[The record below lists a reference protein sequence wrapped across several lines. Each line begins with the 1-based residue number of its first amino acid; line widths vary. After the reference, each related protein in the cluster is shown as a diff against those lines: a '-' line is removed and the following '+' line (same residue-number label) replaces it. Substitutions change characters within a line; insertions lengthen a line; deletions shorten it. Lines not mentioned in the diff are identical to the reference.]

1 MLNPIKKDFKYLRFF
16 YSKLKYKVFI
26 SMLLSLVVGLLDGF
40 GLAMFLP
47 LLQMVGGEDTAATG
61 EELGGLNFLVVGLE
75 SIGISL
81 NLHSVLMVIL
91 IFFVFKGITKFCQG
105 YYNVLTQQYFIRK
118 LRIENAYM
126 LGNFSYKSF
135 VKLDSG
141 MVQNTMGGEMG
152 RVSTAFK
159 NYFSA
164 IQSGVLVAVY
174 LGLAIITNFQFAILV
189 AIGGGLSNL
198 VYNRIYKKTKQT
210 SKKITKG
217 GHVYQGLLIQN
228 IAFFKYL
235 KATGLM
241 GLFYSKMKLA
251 IEYIESS
258 NKKIGFYNSLVV
270 AAREPLVITVVVI
283 VILIQVNVFSENIG
297 AIILSLLFFY
307 RSLNSLVELQNHW
320 NNFLNVTGSLDN
332 VIEFGEKLNQS
343 QESDGKEVFTG
354 LKQSINL
361 EDVTFSYDG
370 DKVINHLNLQIHAKS
385 TVAFVGE
392 SGSGKTTL
400 VNLIAGL
407 FYPDR
412 GSVKIDGKDFKN
424 FRRQTYQNKIGY
436 ITQEPVIFNDSIFNN
451 ISGWDQKN
459 QENIEKFW
467 KALDKA
473 AISTF
478 VKSLSEKEDTQ
489 LGNNGIQVSGGQK
502 QRLAI
507 ARELYKEIDIL
518 VMDEATSALDSETE
532 KIIQEN
538 IDSLKG
544 KLTILIIAHRLS
556 TIKSSD
562 KIILLKNGEIE
573 DQGSYRELISG
584 SQRFNKMVQMQEI

>member
-1 MLNPIKKDFKYLRFF
+1 MI
-16 YSKLKYKVFI
+16 
-26 SMLLSLVVGLLDGF
+26 LSLAVGVLDGF

-47 LLQMVGGEDTAATG
+47 LLQMVGGEDATASG
-61 EELGGLNFLVVGLE
+61 EGLGGMEFLVSGLD
-75 SIGISL
+75 SIGVTL
-81 NLHSVLMVIL
+81 TLHSVLIMIL
-91 IFFVFKGITKFCQG
+91 IFFVFKGVMKFCQG

-118 LRIENAYM
+118 LRLQNAKM

-135 VKLDSG
+135 VTLDSG
-141 MVQNTMGGEMG
+141 MIQNTMGGEMG

-228 IAFFKYL
+228 VAFFKYL

-241 GLFYSKMKLA
+241 DLFYAKMKSA

-258 NKKIGFYNSLVV
+258 NRKIGFYNSLVV
-270 AAREPLVITVVVI
+270 AAREPLVITVVVL
-283 VILIQVNVFSENIG
+283 VILIQVNVFSQNIG
-297 AIILSLLFFY
+297 AIVLSLLFFY

-332 VIEFGEKLNQS
+332 VIAFGEQLKKAQDSNGNESYTNLNRTI
-343 QESDGKEVFTG
+343 D
-354 LKQSINL
+354 L
-361 EDVTFSYDG
+361 ENVSYG
-370 DKVINHLNLQIHAKS
+370 YNGENVINNLNLVIDSKS

-400 VNLIAGL
+400 VNLIVGL
-407 FYPDR
+407 FYPDS
-412 GSVKIDGKDFKN
+412 GEVKIDGVNIKN
-424 FRRQTYQNKIGY
+424 LKKETYQSKIGY
-436 ITQEPVIFNDSIFNN
+436 ISQDPVIFNDSIFNN
-451 ISGWDQKN
+451 ISGWAEKTP
-459 QENIEKFW
+459 ENINRFW
-467 KALDKA
+467 NALEKA
-473 AISTF
+473 AIEDF
-478 VKSLSEKEDTQ
+478 VRTLPEQEKTL

-507 ARELYKEIDIL
+507 ARELYKNIDIL

-538 IDSLKG
+538 IDHLKG

-556 TIKSSD
+556 TIKTSD

-584 SQRFNKMVQMQEI
+584 SKRFNKMVQMQEI